1 MQILKDS
8 NAIAAELKFDKNEI
22 WTLCVAYVGE
32 GSLNILPKER
42 INKIIF
48 NPNPRA
54 TNPNVLKKIGLDKI
68 FFCNNLHVKIYLA
81 ENRAIV
87 GSANFSG
94 NGLGEKGTHEIAILT
109 SQKEH
114 LSQLREIVNSYEEIS
129 WSPRKNE
136 LTEMVL
142 KFNEIVR
149 QSSTHISTNVS
160 RKKLSEIEKYKTAME
175 FSKDISKEME
185 KKLKISFRIH
195 PDGKRLF
202 APTGKMGIIFKIGL
216 SQPSTYIEIQLE
228 KKDPQFNKIIFE
240 EMNDPAPRG
249 GLSAAE

>member
-81 ENRAIV
+81 
-87 GSANFSG
+87 
-94 NGLGEKGTHEIAILT
+94 
-109 SQKEH
+109 
-114 LSQLREIVNSYEEIS
+114 
-129 WSPRKNE
+129 
-136 LTEMVL
+136 
-142 KFNEIVR
+142 
-149 QSSTHISTNVS
+149 
-160 RKKLSEIEKYKTAME
+160 
-175 FSKDISKEME
+175 
-185 KKLKISFRIH
+185 
-195 PDGKRLF
+195 
-202 APTGKMGIIFKIGL
+202 
-216 SQPSTYIEIQLE
+216 
-228 KKDPQFNKIIFE
+228 
-240 EMNDPAPRG
+240 
-249 GLSAAE
+249 